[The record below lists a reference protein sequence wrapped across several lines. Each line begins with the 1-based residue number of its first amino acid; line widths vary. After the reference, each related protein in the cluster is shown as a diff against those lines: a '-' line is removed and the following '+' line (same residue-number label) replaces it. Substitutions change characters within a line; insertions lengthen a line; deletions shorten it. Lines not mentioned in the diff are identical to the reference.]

1 MRRRWLAIGALAV
14 AFGAG
19 WVVAR
24 RRPFSARLAWL
35 LTMPGARGLAEAREL
50 AGLLQVGA
58 GMRVLDAG
66 AGPGR
71 LTIPFAEAVGPA
83 GSVTAVDVQ
92 PRMLE
97 MVRQRAAERGLR
109 NVRLLLAD
117 LGRGTLATF
126 EPASYDRALLVHV
139 LGETDDPAAALREVA
154 AALVPGGRLAIVE
167 HLGDPHYVRYQRV
180 RQLAEAA
187 GLRLAGERRSL
198 FGHTT
203 IWEKPDEPEATKG
216 AE

>member
-1 MRRRWLAIGALAV
+1 MGAVAIGV
-14 AFGAG
+14 G
-19 WVVAR
+19 WVVTR

-35 LTMPGARGLAEAREL
+35 LTLPGFRGLAEVAEL
-50 AGLLQVGA
+50 AALLA
-58 GMRVLDAG
+58 LRPGMRVLDAG

-71 LTIPFAEAVGPA
+71 LTIPFAEAVGPD
-83 GSVTAVDVQ
+83 GSVTALDVQ

-97 MVRQRAAERGLR
+97 IVRQRAAERGLR

-117 LGRGTLATF
+117 LGQGTLAVF
-126 EPASYDRALLVHV
+126 EPASYDRAVLVHV
-139 LGETDDPAAALREVA
+139 LGETRDPAAALCEVV

-187 GLRLAGERRSL
+187 GLRLIAERRSL